1 MLTPQE
7 VNDKG
12 FSKVMLNGYD
22 AGEVDDFLE
31 TVSNDYNAL
40 YKENAIL
47 KGKLKVL
54 VEKVEEYRS
63 TEDAMR
69 MALLTAQRMG
79 EEITSEATRTKNEM
93 LQKAEEEVREK
104 MSDTAKRCA
113 DEERRLEAATKE
125 TAKFIE
131 VSQAIMRKHAEFLE
145 KLEAAR
151 RSVEPKRTAGQE
163 QSAAAK
169 TGRPPKAAQ
178 QARTAAPSVKPV
190 QPVQPVHAAQP
201 VHPIQPVHPPVQP
214 IQPSVQDVQP
224 IQPIQPP
231 MQTPVQPAQP
241 VMHDQAVRQAP
252 PVTVN
257 EIEIDDIAMQIGSA
271 VERITEVGAAPAASQ
286 VTPHA
291 DLRTPVFEEPP
302 ASLFEDDDGS
312 VRLYTPE
319 SELEDTS
326 PRPKFDF
333 DDLKFGANFDTDD

>member
-12 FSKVMLNGYD
+12 FGKVMLNGYD

-79 EEITSEATRTKNEM
+79 EEITSEATRIKNEM
-93 LQKAEEEVREK
+93 LQKAEDEIKEK
-104 MSDTAKRCA
+104 FAETSKRCA
-113 DEERRLEAATKE
+113 EEEMRLAAATKE

-151 RSVEPKRTAGQE
+151 RTISPKVTAGQGSPE
-163 QSAAAK
+163 QSASAK
-169 TGRPPKAAQ
+169 TGKVQRAAP
-178 QARTAAPSVKPV
+178 QARTAPSAKP
-190 QPVQPVHAAQP
+190 A
-201 VHPIQPVHPPVQP
+201 
-214 IQPSVQDVQP
+214 
-224 IQPIQPP
+224 
-231 MQTPVQPAQP
+231 QPAQP
-241 VMHDQAVRQAP
+241 VPQPQPAQPAQPPVPAHIHAPVQPSQPGVHDQVTRQVP
-252 PVTVN
+252 IVTQPVIGN
-257 EIEIDDIAMQIGSA
+257 ENEIDDIAMQIGSA
-271 VERITEVGAAPAASQ
+271 VERITEVE
-286 VTPHA
+286 VTPVAPHA
-291 DLRTPVFEEPP
+291 EVRPPVFDEPP
-302 ASLFEDDDGS
+302 ASLFEDEDDS

-333 DDLKFGANFDTDD
+333 DDLKFGANFDTDE